1 MTKPTTKIVK
11 TRDAATAVL
20 RKLKIGKDRYND
32 LIKKLDDGT
41 YEVNLK
47 PKKEKLTR
55 ITISSVARGLIE
67 AGKSNV
73 EVWKVIKEQFKL
85 SDDKRHYPSWFR
97 CQLKRSKKQKGG
109 SGEQPKAE

>member
-20 RKLKIGKDRYND
+20 RKLKISKDHYKD

-41 YEVNLK
+41 FEVTLQK
-47 PKKEKLTR
+47 PKEKLTR

-97 CQLKRSKKQKGG
+97 CQLKRSKKTKGAADA
-109 SGEQPKAE
+109 KAE